1 MTTVKQ
7 VIEDAYTKV
16 NGEYEPVIE
25 SSDDFK
31 TYLNVLNQIRRAL
44 AHTPFVKFQ
53 MFFDMEYDLPDA
65 VADGVLSYTIPNA
78 SSITVANSPYDH
90 IFFINGAG
98 EVVAKYKLVSIAVF
112 QSTDNTQ
119 VCAVAAGKLYLKA
132 TESKIVGTTIRIPA
146 YVDPVPYTSA
156 TEEVI
161 VDSIP
166 YVVTAMAAF
175 ICSSSPVPFIAR
187 NAKDYAAEAKDFL
200 KEMKDSNKVTQNL
213 IIKRLDGNVGHTFAD
228 VMNVMT
234 IKDL

>member
-16 NGEYEPVIE
+16 NGEYEPIIE

-44 AHTPFVKFQ
+44 AHTSFVKWQ
-53 MFFDMEYDLPDA
+53 MFFDMEFDLPDP
-65 VADGVLSYTIPNA
+65 VANGVLSYTIPNA
-78 SSITVANSPYDH
+78 SGITVANSPYDH
-90 IFFINGAG
+90 IFFVDGTGA
-98 EVVAKYKLVSIAVF
+98 VVAKYKLVSIAVF
-112 QSTDNTQ
+112 QSTSNTQ
-119 VCAVAAGKLYLKA
+119 VCAIAAGKFYLKA
-132 TESKIVGTTIRIPA
+132 TEAKIVGTTIRIPA
-146 YVDPVPYTSA
+146 YVDPTPYTSA

-200 KEMKDSNKVTQNL
+200 KEMRENNKVTQNL
-213 IIKRLDGNVGHTFAD
+213 IIKRLNSNVTHTWDD

-234 IKDL
+234 LKDL

>member
-31 TYLNVLNQIRRAL
+31 TYLNVLNQTRRAL
-44 AHTPFVKFQ
+44 AHTPFVKWQ

-65 VADGVLSYTIPNA
+65 VAAGVLSYTIPNA
-78 SSITVANSPYDH
+78 SSITIANSPYDH
-90 IFFINGAG
+90 IFFVNGST
-98 EVVAKYKLVSIAVF
+98 VVTKYKLVSIAMF
-112 QSTDNTQ
+112 QATSNTQ
-119 VCAVAAGKLYLKA
+119 VCAVANGKLYLKA
-132 TESKIVGTTIRIPA
+132 TEAKIIGTTIRIPA
-146 YVDPVPYTSA
+146 YVDPTPYTSA

-161 VDSIP
+161 IDSLPWLI
-166 YVVTAMAAF
+166 TAMAAF

-187 NAKDYAAEAKDFL
+187 NAKDYAAEAKEFM
-200 KEMKDSNKVTQNL
+200 KEMRENNRLTQNL
-213 IIKRLDGNVGHTFAD
+213 IIKSLSANTVHTWDDAL
-228 VMNVMT
+228 NVMT